1 MKYITWKELV
11 LSILLLVFGFLLIN
25 PFGMLMSNTLHLTVY
40 GLLLICT
47 GLFTGLVVHET
58 VHDEREL
65 DHKNRSGRFGYTLGI
80 LVLLAGITWQTIYMP
95 YDPWLLGALIAMVI
109 GKVGARIFNRIAH

>member
-25 PFGMLMSNTLHLTVY
+25 PSGMLMSNTMHLTVY

-47 GLFTGLVVHET
+47 GLFTGLVVHES

-80 LVLLAGITWQTIYMP
+80 IVLLLGITWQTIHMP
-95 YDPWLLGALIAMVI
+95 YDPWLLIALIAMII